1 VSYLSSITPKL
12 SIYMKKFFKSLFSDN
27 NSINEKSFIGFLSFI
42 MMVVFAIAD
51 IITGTLGK
59 ELVIQDFI
67 FNSFLWMTLGCFG
80 IASVDKFINKKK
92 DESIEEEA
100 L

>member
-1 VSYLSSITPKL
+1 
-12 SIYMKKFFKSLFSDN
+12 MKKFFNTLFKDN
-27 NSINEKSFIGFLSFI
+27 NDINEKSFIGFLSFI

-51 IITGTLGK
+51 IITGSMGK

-67 FNSFLWMTLGCFG
+67 FNAFLWMTLGCFG
-80 IASVDKFINKKK
+80 IASVDKFINKKN
-92 DESIEEEA
+92 DTNNEEQ